1 MDKKYCEFD
10 CPLQHKGADIEAELN
25 SSLEKLMCNYNDLNP
40 ACLKRFVAETLNLKG
55 SLMLVQLIED
65 NKIEKRIN

>member
-1 MDKKYCEFD
+1 MKEYCEFN
-10 CPLQHKGADIEAELN
+10 CPLQDKGAAIEVEFN
-25 SSLEKLMCNYNDLNP
+25 SLLAKLMSNYNDLNP

-55 SLMLVQLIED
+55 SLMLIQLIED

>member
-10 CPLQHKGADIEAELN
+10 CPLQKKGAQIEIELN
-25 SSLEKLMCNYNDLNP
+25 SLLAKLMCNYNDINP
-40 ACLKRFVAETLNLKG
+40 HCLKRFVAETLNLKG
-55 SLMLVQLIED
+55 SLMIVELIAD

>member
-10 CPLQHKGADIEAELN
+10 CPLQHKGAEIEAELN
-25 SSLEKLMCNYNDLNP
+25 SVLAKLMSNYNGINP
-40 ACLKRFVAETLNLKG
+40 HSLKRFVADTLNLKG